1 MPGQGKK
8 NSEVGQYG
16 EWAWEVI
23 RLHVVHVVG

>member
-16 EWAWEVI
+16 EWEVI